1 MIFLDTSVLIAT
13 AQINHERHVAS
24 RELWNRCALDLA
36 SVSTYA
42 ISDLYSTLTAMPPT
56 LRLAPRNALLVLE
69 TYLQRL
75 TPATLTAEE
84 YVETLRATAN
94 LGLSGAAVYDALHLA
109 CARKIGAKQ
118 IYTWNPR
125 HFKRIAPDLAERI
138 VTP

>member
-24 RELWNRCALDLA
+24 RELWNRCARNLA
-36 SVSTYA
+36 AVSTYA
-42 ISDLYSTLTAMPPT
+42 ISDLYNTLTAMPPT

-75 TPATLTAEE
+75 TPVTLTAEE
-84 YVETLRATAN
+84 CVETLRTTAN
-94 LGLSGAAVYDALHLA
+94 LGHAGATIYDALHLA

-125 HFKRIAPDLAERI
+125 HFKRIAPDLTERI
-138 VTP
+138 LTP